1 MQTAVAGEKH
11 MTVTFRLLIAMLGVL
26 LSVTVANAQA
36 GEDPTGIWLTQAG
49 DARVRVSRCGVA
61 LCGTVVSLRDKVDPA
76 TGKPAVDDKN
86 PDPAKRNR
94 SMIGLSIFID
104 MRAAGP
110 NKWSGQIYN
119 SDDGKTYVSNVSVA
133 GPDSLKVEG
142 CVGALCGGETWTR
155 SGR

>member
-1 MQTAVAGEKH
+1 
-11 MTVTFRLLIAMLGVL
+11 MTVPFRMLIGMLGVA
-26 LSVTVANAQA
+26 LSVTVAHAQA
-36 GEDPTGIWLTQAG
+36 SEDPTGIWLTQAG
-49 DARVRVSRCGVA
+49 DARVRVSRCAGA
-61 LCGTVVSLRDKVDPA
+61 ICGTIVSLRDKIDPA
-76 TGKPAVDDKN
+76 TGRPAIDDKN

-104 MRAAGP
+104 MRQAGP

-119 SDDGKTYVSNVSVA
+119 SDDGKTYDSNVSVA

-155 SGR
+155 SAR